1 MAQYNIAQ
9 QANLLSQ
16 VYLVNEASAGQWTA
30 LSNSGFRYN
39 NWVANQTL
47 SDIAYSRT
55 KVSTLSGNSGFSVGL
70 VQLDFASNNS
80 NAHALADTIK
90 LQLVLNGTMTTT
102 QAASLYDALTNFH
115 ARNLDGF
122 GSAKDYLNSNYD
134 ASIATLAKERFD
146 LISSNRGLIESLLTT
161 DPVVRQ
167 AFENSN
173 LSQISDGVVGAQS
186 VISQLKVANNNG
198 LVVTEEDKV
207 TLLLA
212 DIYNQTG
219 KLETTKQWLSANPNA
234 TWEELKAFSSTRKNG
249 ASRASSID
257 TILTKV
263 ANGLISPDNSVLNYT
278 GSVGANINPSIFYNF
293 NQSHT
298 YEYTA
303 TSAGTDGSIK
313 AGDSVSLTYNADG
326 TFSSKVIYHADGTTE
341 SFDKSTDGVE
351 SYVLW
356 NQGKIQTLISTNS
369 SGVVVGSFVR
379 NGQRYNADG
388 TPVVD
393 LASTGAIPSV
403 IDPNTITQVSFPVDN
418 QADAQVATTIN
429 TTDADYALCN
439 PGSGSTWSDL
449 LPITVNYY
457 LPTGGVSDVISQLQ
471 AQGYTVNLTQDSV
484 YAYKDDGSYIY
495 TDASS
500 IEVGGGSIP
509 NLKFDKNALQVT
521 RTQQQ
526 ADGVFLVDTFAIDPT
541 NPSISTQISTG
552 PFAPGTF

>member
-1 MAQYNIAQ
+1 M
-9 QANLLSQ
+9 
-16 VYLVNEASAGQWTA
+16 
-30 LSNSGFRYN
+30 
-39 NWVANQTL
+39 
-47 SDIAYSRT
+47 
-55 KVSTLSGNSGFSVGL
+55 
-70 VQLDFASNNS
+70 
-80 NAHALADTIK
+80 
-90 LQLVLNGTMTTT
+90 
-102 QAASLYDALTNFH
+102 
-115 ARNLDGF
+115 
-122 GSAKDYLNSNYD
+122 
-134 ASIATLAKERFD
+134 
-146 LISSNRGLIESLLTT
+146 
-161 DPVVRQ
+161 
-167 AFENSN
+167 
-173 LSQISDGVVGAQS
+173 
-186 VISQLKVANNNG
+186 
-198 LVVTEEDKV
+198 
-207 TLLLA
+207 
-212 DIYNQTG
+212 
-219 KLETTKQWLSANPNA
+219 
-234 TWEELKAFSSTRKNG
+234 
-249 ASRASSID
+249 
-257 TILTKV
+257 
-263 ANGLISPDNSVLNYT
+263 
-278 GSVGANINPSIFYNF
+278 
-293 NQSHT
+293 
-298 YEYTA
+298 
-303 TSAGTDGSIK
+303 
-313 AGDSVSLTYNADG
+313 
-326 TFSSKVIYHADGTTE
+326 
-341 SFDKSTDGVE
+341 
-351 SYVLW
+351 LW

-552 PFAPGTF
+552 TLTYTGVYDASTQVTQYTDGRTTTINTYEDGSQLQRIETKPIANGALTQTYNATNTLLKTESVITTQVNGIVTTQTTTTIPNQGTTIVTQGSNGTFDVKGYDSFNALVSTSHTDRVITSSGLLADQTVEKQYDVTTGRIVNTVSSFHLLLDPQIRINVTGDFAGGTININYTLDENKQIVGVHVVSINGSAPLNNAEVDRFFKDNNIDPNVITADGDFSGSANPAAYAQYLALKQFLAEHDGSAVVKPVPPPSTAVQTITNALQTTQDVLQFIQAIQQGKPLPIVASGLRLATQVNTDLHAINGTPISTNLAGAADVASGVLSVLSFSNALKMEML